1 MLESLHHALIDTAK
15 ILPFLFLTYLALEWL
30 EHRAAAKTTAIAAKA
45 GTFAPAVGGLLG
57 AIPQCGFSASAS
69 SLYSGG
75 IITLGT
81 LIAIFLS
88 TSDEML
94 PIMLSSDMALPR
106 ILLIVAVKVAIGIAV
121 GFFIDL
127 LLKLMKKTPHKNS
140 VAEICEEENCHCG
153 EKGIFLSSLFHTLQ
167 VAIFVFVFT
176 FLITWLIHVVGE
188 DKLSEIAAS
197 AGIFGPLVAGLV
209 GLIPNCASS
218 VVLTTLFV
226 EGVIS
231 TGSMM
236 AGLLAG
242 SGVGLLVLFRINKN
256 VRENL
261 MVTAIVYLS
270 GVIFGILFDVFGII
284 L

>member
-15 ILPFLFLTYLALEWL
+15 ILPFLFLTYLVLEWL
-30 EHRAAAKTTAIAAKA
+30 EHKAAAKTTAIAAKA

-81 LIAIFLS
+81 LVAIFLS

-106 ILLIVAVKVAIGIAV
+106 ILSIIAIKAAIGIAV
-121 GFFIDL
+121 GFLIDL
-127 LLKLMKKTPHKNS
+127 LLKLLKKTPRRNT

-153 EKGIFLSSLFHTLQ
+153 EKGIVLSSLFHTLQ

-176 FLITWLIHVVGE
+176 FLITWLIHIVGE
-188 DKLSEIAAS
+188 DKLSEIASS

-242 SGVGLLVLFRINKN
+242 SGVGLLVLFRIHKN

-261 MVTAIVYLS
+261 TVAAIVYLS